1 MGQVARVYTA
11 ETQQCTL
18 HKTAKQRKKYK
29 KKCMNR
35 HGSIK
40 RVMTRS
46 QKKKDSDK
54 DIYSTDEED
63 RLDELNQEVDQLMED
78 VFGIPF

>member
-1 MGQVARVYTA
+1 
-11 ETQQCTL
+11 
-18 HKTAKQRKKYK
+18 
-29 KKCMNR
+29 MNR

-63 RLDELNQEVDQLMED
+63 RLDELNQEVDQL
-78 VFGIPF
+78 IQLLTIHA

>member
-1 MGQVARVYTA
+1 MYIAQNSETEEEIQEKMYEQARLYQEGDDT
-11 ETQQCTL
+11 ESEEE
-18 HKTAKQRKKYK
+18 
-29 KKCMNR
+29 R
-35 HGSIK
+35 H
-40 RVMTRS
+40 
-46 QKKKDSDK
+46 SDK